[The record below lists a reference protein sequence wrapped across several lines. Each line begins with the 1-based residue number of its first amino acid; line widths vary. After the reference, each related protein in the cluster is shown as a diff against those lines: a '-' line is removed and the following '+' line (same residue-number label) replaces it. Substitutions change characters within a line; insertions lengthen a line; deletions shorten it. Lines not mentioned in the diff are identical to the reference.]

1 MLGDISDNET
11 NELLEIFSNSVQRNL
26 LTRDVVES
34 LIFPVS
40 QYIHVAC
47 YILYDQSYQ
56 YNLLKEIASK
66 ISPEEIS
73 RRSKTLGS
81 VLNQLSFYNVAMLYL
96 HGRAMVINDN
106 YYKKKTDP
114 NVVIEPEAKKK
125 ELKFI
130 LDFWRRLSP
139 NYRNDGALTVEN
151 KKIIFLPDDY
161 INRLKDQMIPISNN
175 KNIKNKLKQTMAH
188 LTILNFLFQAECR
201 VGISEHGPYY
211 FEGNSD
217 PLIFKE
223 FQFIYTGK
231 KNFGID
237 LSHVMPHKITK
248 PSPVSNVIFGMTLKN
263 MNKIEFNDW
272 NTLFADPADF
282 SSNITSVGI
291 WTKEI
296 PHLKDLRYPEKMG
309 ILKPLSFDILDEL
322 IDFAKSA
329 TKELYINYSRWNF
342 IKKLMLGTNLY
353 SNIGLLL
360 FSGYAGTEN
369 DFNWTWPNDYVL
381 DKPFKTELLDKGKIT
396 IYIDKM
402 KKWNGM
408 HPFLKRVFRGK
419 KIQKTDPFYY
429 FLQD

>member
-1 MLGDISDNET
+1 MLGNLSDNET

-26 LTRDVVES
+26 LTRNIVES

-66 ISPEEIS
+66 ISPEEIG

-81 VLNQLSFYNVAMLYL
+81 VINQLSFYNIAMLYL
-96 HGRAMVINDN
+96 NGRAMVINDN
-106 YYKKKTDP
+106 LFKKKTDP
-114 NVVIEPEAKKK
+114 NVIVEPEAKKK

-139 NYRNDGALTVEN
+139 NYRNDKALTVEN
-151 KKIIFLPDDY
+151 KKIIFLSDDY
-161 INRLKDQMIPISNN
+161 INTLKDQMIPIANN
-175 KNIKNKLKQTMAH
+175 KNIKNKLKKTIAH

-201 VGISEHGPYY
+201 IGISEHGPYY
-211 FEGNSD
+211 FEGNPD

-231 KNFGID
+231 RVFGID
-237 LSHVMPHKITK
+237 LSHIMPQKITK
-248 PSPVSNVIFGMTLKN
+248 PSPVSNLIFGMTLKN

-309 ILKPLSFDILDEL
+309 TLKPLSFNILDEL
-322 IDFAKSA
+322 IEFAKSA
-329 TKELYINYSRWNF
+329 TKELYINYSRWNL
-342 IKKLMLGTNLY
+342 IKKLMLGTNIY
-353 SNIGLLL
+353 SNICLLL
-360 FSGYAGTEN
+360 FAGYVGTEN
-369 DFNWTWPNDYVL
+369 DFDWTWANDYVL
-381 DKPFKTELLDKGKIT
+381 DNPFKTELLDKEKIKL
-396 IYIDKM
+396 YIDKL
-402 KKWNGM
+402 KKWNGI
-408 HPFLKRVFRGK
+408 HPFLNRIFRRK

>member
-1 MLGDISDNET
+1 MLGDLSDNET

-26 LTRDVVES
+26 LTRNIVES

-66 ISPEEIS
+66 ISPEEIG

-81 VLNQLSFYNVAMLYL
+81 VINQLSFYNIAMFYL
-96 HGRAMVINDN
+96 QGRAMVINDN
-106 YYKKKTDP
+106 LFKKKTDP
-114 NVVIEPEAKKK
+114 NVIVESEAKKK

-139 NYRNDGALTVEN
+139 NYRNDKALTVEN
-151 KKIIFLPDDY
+151 KKIIFLSDDY
-161 INRLKDQMIPISNN
+161 INTLKDQMIPIANN
-175 KNIKNKLKQTMAH
+175 KNIKNKLKQTIAH

-201 VGISEHGPYY
+201 IGISEHGPYY
-211 FEGNSD
+211 FEGNPD

-231 KNFGID
+231 RIFGID
-237 LSHVMPHKITK
+237 LSHIMPQKITK
-248 PSPVSNVIFGMTLKN
+248 PSPVSNLIFGMTLKN

-309 ILKPLSFDILDEL
+309 TLKPLSFNILDEL
-322 IDFAKSA
+322 IEFAKSA

-342 IKKLMLGTNLY
+342 IKKLMLGTNIY
-353 SNIGLLL
+353 SNIGML
-360 FSGYAGTEN
+360 FFAGYAGTEN
-369 DFNWTWPNDYVL
+369 DFNWTWTNDYVL
-381 DKPFKTELLDKGKIT
+381 DKPFKTELLDKGKIKL
-396 IYIDKM
+396 YIDKL
-402 KKWNGM
+402 KRWNGL
-408 HPFLKRVFRGK
+408 HPFLRRVFRGR